1 MFSYTHGISVCHF
14 AFLVFYKKLCI
25 SNFIVF
31 SKFTSICVQISV
43 KITDKSIYLEV
54 MAAGIIAKQYEFMLV
69 DNNQHKTASF
79 PACLVIVTMHTPCTL
94 HVVRPHTQ
102 K

>member
-1 MFSYTHGISVCHF
+1 
-14 AFLVFYKKLCI
+14 
-25 SNFIVF
+25 
-31 SKFTSICVQISV
+31 
-43 KITDKSIYLEV
+43 

-79 PACLVIVTMHTPCTL
+79 PACLVIITMHTPCTL